1 MKLKNALSAYFCFL
15 KEQREQ
21 VAELFPD
28 GNVLMRELVKQGEMS
43 EIEKQPYRIMQDLD
57 RLRYE
62 IELKQMNRIPT
73 TDAEIG
79 KLRERM
85 D

>member
-1 MKLKNALSAYFCFL
+1 MKVKNALSAYFCFL

-28 GNVLMRELVKQGEMS
+28 GNVLMRELVKQGAQMWGEMS

-57 RLRYE
+57 RLRYD
-62 IELKQMNRIPT
+62 IDLKLLNKIPN
-73 TDAEIG
+73 
-79 KLRERM
+79 
-85 D
+85 